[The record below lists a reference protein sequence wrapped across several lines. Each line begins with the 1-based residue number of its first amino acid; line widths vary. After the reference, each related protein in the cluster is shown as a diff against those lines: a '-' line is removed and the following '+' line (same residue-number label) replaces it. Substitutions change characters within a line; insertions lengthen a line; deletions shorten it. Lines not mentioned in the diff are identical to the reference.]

1 MAVVRDNPPGEG
13 QQANISIPLSKT
25 AGRLRSLDVFRGLTI
40 LLMLL
45 VNNVALDAKTP
56 YLLTHAPWNGGVYL
70 ADLVFPWFLLA
81 MGVAIPFAAASFRK
95 KRLPGWRY
103 DLKVIQRSTLLFGLG
118 LLIVSSIARHPVFA
132 LDVLQ
137 LIALAYLVA
146 ALLYDLPAHRRAMI
160 AGFFLVAYWA
170 AIRYLP
176 VPGVGRAIFEE
187 DQNLIL
193 HFNNTF
199 LNAVNLRGLLSAI
212 PTSALVLLGSLVGD
226 LFRLELPPLRR
237 SAWLLLTGFG
247 FTALG
252 MLWNLSL
259 PYNKTFW
266 TPSYILLTAGL
277 GTVLLGAFHYLVDA
291 RGLGLPRARWGW
303 AFPLMVLGSNP
314 LFAYVVPILVKVWL
328 LQGIE
333 VNGVSIQQNILN
345 FWRRLAGSYGGG
357 WLYTLSYIA
366 CWWLVLWVLYR
377 RRIFLRV

>member
-1 MAVVRDNPPGEG
+1 MAIVRDNPPTAG
-13 QQANISIPLSKT
+13 QQTETPLPSRKT
-25 AGRLRSLDVFRGLTI
+25 AVRLGSLDVFRGLTI

-45 VNNVALDAKTP
+45 VNNVALDANTP

-81 MGVAIPFAAASFRK
+81 VGVAIPFAAASFRK
-95 KRLPGWRY
+95 KNLPSWRY
-103 DLKVIQRSTLLFGLG
+103 DLKVIQRSILLFGLG
-118 LLIVSSIARHPVFA
+118 LLIVSSIARRPVFA

-137 LIALAYLVA
+137 LIAMAYLVA
-146 ALLYDLPAHRRAMI
+146 ALLYDLPTHRRAMI

-199 LNAVNLRGLLSAI
+199 LEAVNLRGLLSVI
-212 PTSALVLLGSLVGD
+212 PTSALVMLGSLIGD
-226 LFRLELPPLRR
+226 LFRLELPSLRR
-237 SAWLLLTGFG
+237 SAWLLVIG
-247 FTALG
+247 LG
-252 MLWNLSL
+252 LAVLGVLWNLSL

-277 GTVLLGAFHYLVDA
+277 GTIVLGIFHYLVDA
-291 RGLGLPRARWGW
+291 RGWHGW
-303 AFPLMVLGSNP
+303 AFPLTVFGSNA

-333 VNGVSIQQNILN
+333 VGGASIQQNILN
-345 FWRRLAGSYGGG
+345 FWQSLAGGYGGG
-357 WLYTLSYIA
+357 WLYTLSYIVF
-366 CWWLVLWVLYR
+366 WWLVLWVLYR

>member
-1 MAVVRDNPPGEG
+1 MAVVRDTPSAEG
-13 QQANISIPLSKT
+13 GPSSRKIAP
-25 AGRLRSLDVFRGLTI
+25 RLGSLDVFRGLTI

-45 VNNVALDAKTP
+45 VNNVALDANTP

-81 MGVAIPFAAASFRK
+81 VGVAIPFAAASFRK
-95 KRLPGWRY
+95 KNLPSWRY
-103 DLKVIQRSTLLFGLG
+103 DLKVIQRSILLFGLG
-118 LLIVSSIARHPVFA
+118 LLIVSSIARRPVFA

-137 LIALAYLVA
+137 LIAMAYLVA
-146 ALLYDLPAHRRAMI
+146 ALLYNLPTHRRGMI
-160 AGFFLVAYWA
+160 VGSSLLAYWA

-199 LNAVNLRGLLSAI
+199 LSAVNLRGLFSVI
-212 PTSALVLLGSLVGD
+212 PTSALVMLGSLIGD

-237 SAWLLLTGFG
+237 SAWLLGIGLGL
-247 FTALG
+247 TALG
-252 MLWNLSL
+252 ALWNLSL

-277 GTVLLGAFHYLVDA
+277 GTILLGIFHYLVDA
-291 RGLGLPRARWGW
+291 RGWRGW
-303 AFPLMVLGSNP
+303 AFVLTVLGSNP
-314 LFAYVVPILVKVWL
+314 LFAYVAPILVKVWL
-328 LQGIE
+328 LQGI
-333 VNGVSIQQNILN
+333 VVGGVSIQQSILN
-345 FWRRLAGSYGGG
+345 FWRGWAGSYGGG

-366 CWWLVLWVLYR
+366 FWWLVLWVMYR
-377 RRIFLRV
+377 RRIFLRI